1 MLPSATQIAAAVGCT
16 ATLAKTWEGAIRE
29 ACRIYEIDNPQ
40 RLAAFLATIG
50 HESIG
55 LTRQSENLN
64 YRADRLMEVWPS
76 RFSPALAK
84 ALAHKPADIANHVYA
99 NRMGNGA
106 ELSGDGWKYR
116 GRGPIGTTG
125 KANYE
130 AFTENLLARTN
141 SSPDFT
147 LHPEL
152 LETPQY
158 GALAAAD
165 FWHDHDLNELADRG
179 EFLKLSLR
187 VNGAG
192 ANGLPNGWADR
203 KARYAKALR
212 VFST

>member
-1 MLPSATQIAAAVGCT
+1 MLPTANQIEAAVGCT
-16 ATLAKTWEGAIRE
+16 AALARTWEGAIRE
-29 ACRIYEIDNPQ
+29 ACRIYQIDTPQ

-50 HESIG
+50 HESTG

-64 YRADRLMEVWPS
+64 YRAERLLEVWPS
-76 RFSPALAK
+76 RFTPELARQM
-84 ALAHKPADIANHVYA
+84 AHKPEAIANHVYA
-99 NRMGNGA
+99 RRMGNGP

-116 GRGPIGTTG
+116 ARGPIGTTG

-165 FWHDHDLNELADRG
+165 FWNDHDLNELADRG